1 MLDRGVNM
9 AKRARKSHH
18 LYEYAKRG
26 AEFRLRELMLEAEL
40 LFEMFPHLRDTVNR
54 DELPLPFL
62 MATRSGAA
70 ATKPVSRKSK
80 KKA

>member
-1 MLDRGVNM
+1 MLDRGVHM
-9 AKRARKSHH
+9 PKKAKSSH

-40 LFEMFPHLRDTVNR
+40 LLDLFPHLRDTVNR
-54 DELPLPFL
+54 DELPLRFL
-62 MATRSGAA
+62 MATKSGALA
-70 ATKPVSRKSK
+70 RKPVARK

>member
-1 MLDRGVNM
+1 M
-9 AKRARKSHH
+9 AKKAKGSH

-26 AEFRLRELMLEAEL
+26 AEFRLRELMLEVEL
-40 LFEMFPHLRDTVNR
+40 LLKMFPHLRDSLDR

-70 ATKPVSRKSK
+70 AGTSVSRKK
-80 KKA
+80 KR